1 MRNNLSKNWKSIIFY
16 ILIPL
21 LLIGSI
27 FLFSSQSRSVD
38 KNYSEIVA
46 LFRDNKVSEFEL
58 NLNTHGIFIVKIGDY
73 TLRVAL

>member
-46 LFRDNKVSEFEL
+46 LSEITRLVSL
-58 NLNTHGIFIVKIGDY
+58 NS
-73 TLRVAL
+73 TLTAAS

>member
-58 NLNTHGIFIVKIGDY
+58 NLNSGELKYKLFSDDSVG
-73 TLRVAL
+73 

>member
-46 LFRDNKVSEFEL
+46 LFR
-58 NLNTHGIFIVKIGDY
+58 G
-73 TLRVAL
+73 